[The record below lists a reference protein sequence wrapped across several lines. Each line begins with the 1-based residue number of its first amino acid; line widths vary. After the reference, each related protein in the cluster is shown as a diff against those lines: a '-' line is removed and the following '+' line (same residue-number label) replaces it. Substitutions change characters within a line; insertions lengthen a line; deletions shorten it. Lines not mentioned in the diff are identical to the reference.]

1 MRLLHA
7 LNAALVVALVAF
19 SLYIYPELPERIPR
33 HFGAGGTPD
42 AWGDRT
48 LSSWLLLP
56 LIGVG
61 SAALMYVIAALLPT
75 RPHLLNIPDRKKL
88 LELPPGLQQHVLR
101 EAAAMLYA
109 TAFVMLLMFAAIQY
123 GAYESALSGERSGA
137 VVAGIILGIAGMPL
151 VLVIYMVRIQ
161 RRLDE
166 AVRTAGTRG
175 SPTTR

>member
-7 LNAALVVALVAF
+7 LNAALVVALVSF
-19 SLYIYPELPERIPR
+19 SLYIYPALPERIPR
-33 HFGAGGTPD
+33 HFGPGGAPD
-42 AWGDRT
+42 AWTDRT
-48 LSSWLLLP
+48 LLSWLLLP
-56 LIGVG
+56 LIGVA
-61 SAALMYVIAALLPT
+61 STVLMYLIGALLPT
-75 RPHLLNIPDRKKL
+75 RPHLLNMPDRKKL

-101 EAAAMLYA
+101 EASALLYA
-109 TAFVMLLMFAAIQY
+109 TALVMLVMFGAIQY

-166 AVRTAGTRG
+166 AVRMARTRG